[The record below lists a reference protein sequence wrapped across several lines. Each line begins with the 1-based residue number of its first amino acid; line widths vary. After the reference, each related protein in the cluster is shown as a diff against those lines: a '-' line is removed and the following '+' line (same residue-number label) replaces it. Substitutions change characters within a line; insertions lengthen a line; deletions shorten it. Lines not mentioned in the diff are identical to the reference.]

1 VVNGFLD
8 SFIDR
13 WMRAILWLLAVSLL
27 ALGCRSSPPPALPT
41 AYVPDLRTTAFQS
54 QRAWADLA
62 RLTEIGPRVI
72 GSQGNADARAYIL
85 EQLLALDLHI
95 VQQKA
100 EVQRPGED
108 EPVLAVNLAARIEG
122 TQSQDVLMLA
132 APYDTQP
139 FEEFRFVG
147 ANDGASG
154 AAVLLEL
161 TRVLAANPLPY
172 RVWVVFLDG
181 EAAAVAGEGS
191 AHAGSTAVIRRV
203 GQRGLLP
210 SIRLAVVV
218 NRVCDPDLQVARDQ
232 ASYRIYREEFWHA
245 ARWLGESDAFPPRG
259 EIEMVD
265 GPHQGFV
272 NAGMKRVVALM
283 DTRFGGGEPPGI
295 YAGTEDDDLEHCSA
309 DSLATVGRVILEGL
323 YVISRRLAKIDRFS
337 ESPVEGS
344 ASIDHLI
351 ADPNED
357 DETPQAGDE
366 VPPGGGE
373 AVPPGGGE
381 AVPPESREQLPPGGA
396 EDVSQALSLRSFAA
410 PDVTLD

>member
-1 VVNGFLD
+1 MVDGFID
-8 SFIDR
+8 SFIDSR
-13 WMRAILWLLAVSLL
+13 MRAIRWLLAVPLL
-27 ALGCRSSPPPALPT
+27 ALGCQFSPSPALPA
-41 AYVPDLRTTAFQS
+41 AYVPDVRTTAFQS

-72 GSQGNADARAYIL
+72 GSQGNAEARAYIL
-85 EQLLALDLHI
+85 EQLRALDLHI
-95 VQQKA
+95 VQQQA

-122 TQSQDVLMLA
+122 THSQDVLMLA

-154 AAVLLEL
+154 AAVLLEV
-161 TRVLAANPLPY
+161 TRILAANPLPY
-172 RVWVVFLDG
+172 RVWIVFLDG
-181 EAAAVAGEGS
+181 EAPAVGAAGS
-191 AHAGSTAVIRRV
+191 AHAGSAAVIHRV
-203 GQRGLLP
+203 SLRGLLP

-218 NRVCDPDLQVARDQ
+218 NRVCDPDLEVTRDLV
-232 ASYRIYREEFWHA
+232 SYRIYREEFWRA
-245 ARWLGESDAFPPRG
+245 ARWIGESDAFPRRG
-259 EIEMVD
+259 EIETVQ
-265 GPHQGFV
+265 GPHQGFM
-272 NAGMKRVVALM
+272 NAGLKRVVALM
-283 DTRFGGGEPPGI
+283 DTRFGGAEPPGV
-295 YAGTEDDDLEHCSA
+295 YAGTEDDNLEHCSA
-309 DSLATVGRVILEGL
+309 DSLATVGRVTLEGL
-323 YVISRRLAKIDRFS
+323 HLISQRLAKIDRFS

-351 ADPNED
+351 RDPSED
-357 DETPQAGDE
+357 DETPRAGDQ

-381 AVPPESREQLPPGGA
+381 AVPPGGGEAVPPGGDEA
-396 EDVSQALSLRSFAA
+396 ASQAHPSPSSAA